1 MLGPSSISIVFV
13 AIAVIFVGVA
23 LRDYL
28 KVEGMMTIAPI
39 IWIRMA
45 IIFAAVGI
53 GLFFVQIFTLLEFG
67 TRIYNE
73 WIRLYPLIF

>member
-13 AIAVIFVGVA
+13 AIAVIFIGVA

-28 KVEGMMTIAPI
+28 NAEGKLTIARK

-45 IIFAAVGI
+45 IIFTAVGI
-53 GLFFVQIFTLLEFG
+53 GLFFVQIFLF
-67 TRIYNE
+67 
-73 WIRLYPLIF
+73 

>member
-1 MLGPSSISIVFV
+1 MQGPSSISIVFV
-13 AIAVIFVGVA
+13 AIAVIFIAVA

-28 KVEGMMTIAPI
+28 NAEGKMTIGRK

-53 GLFFVQIFTLLEFG
+53 GLFFLQLFRF
-67 TRIYNE
+67 
-73 WIRLYPLIF
+73 